1 MDDILYRKN
10 EEFWVQ
16 SWPERTDRGGQY
28 VGSGPVGVKVTHTPT
43 GTHAACDLHRSQHKN
58 RQAAMEAVTWML
70 NT

>member
-1 MDDILYRKN
+1 MTD
-10 EEFWVQ
+10 EEFKVQ
-16 SWPERTDRGGQY
+16 SWPERKDEGGQR
-28 VGSGPVGVKVTHTPT
+28 VGSGPCGVKVTHKTT

>member
-1 MDDILYRKN
+1 MTG
-10 EEFWVQ
+10 EELKVE
-16 SWPERTDRGGQY
+16 SWPKPKHEGGQR
-28 VGSGPVGVKVTHTPT
+28 VGSGPNGVKVTHTPT